1 MAIKILLVD
10 DSILAR
16 MAVKKYIPN
25 NLECELHEAA
35 DGAHGIAQYKII
47 NPDIVIVDLT
57 MPVMSGFA
65 VLAEIR
71 KMNHDARVIVL
82 SADVQQK
89 TIEKVMELG
98 AFRILRKPPQKD
110 EIQLAITDALA
121 PGESGGKAR

>member
-25 NLECELHEAA
+25 YLECELYEAA
-35 DGAHGIAQYKII
+35 DGAQGIKQYKTFD
-47 NPDIVIVDLT
+47 PDIVIMDLT
-57 MPVMSGFA
+57 MPIMSGFA
-65 VLAEIR
+65 VLGEI
-71 KMNHDARVIVL
+71 KKINHDAKVIVL
-82 SADVQQK
+82 SADVQKK

-121 PGESGGKAR
+121 LAGSGGEA